1 MTAEFN
7 VWLLL
12 VGLVVGGGLTWLV
25 IGELRRSDDDVGS
38 VERDLEASWVVD
50 QLAGSDTPV
59 DEDQAAAVL
68 RLHRRYLAI
77 SLPPEPL
84 AEEAG
89 DSAGSA
95 ADPGSADASDR
106 PVTGGAPG

>member
-25 IGELRRSDDDVGS
+25 IGELRRSDADVGAT
-38 VERDLEASWVVD
+38 ERSLEAGWIAD
-50 QLAGSDTPV
+50 QLADTDDAV
-59 DEDQAAAVL
+59 TDDQAAAVL

-77 SLPPEPL
+77 SLPPDGDVDDGP
-84 AEEAG
+84 EEG
-89 DSAGSA
+89 TEEGVVKESEGVVVNPS
-95 ADPGSADASDR
+95 SD
-106 PVTGGAPG
+106 